1 MMRRGAGGLREW
13 DGHRVDADDR
23 DHQRGLVG
31 CRPALAASEEA
42 ARGGGRPS
50 GVAGHFYR

>member
-13 DGHRVDADDR
+13 DGHRVDTDDR

-31 CRPALAASEEA
+31 CRPALAGSEEA